1 MDLGK
6 VILERRKKL
15 GVSQEDVAAFSGVS
29 RRFITAIENGKLS
42 VSLEKVIAVTKA
54 LGLDL
59 RFEISKER

>member
-1 MDLGK
+1 MELGK

-15 GVSQEDVAAFSGVS
+15 GLSQEDLSAFSGVS